1 MSSNEILPSASAGTE
16 SKQSFSATQF
26 PKPPQA
32 SSVQMC
38 DIARQVVDVA
48 RAFPGL
54 SGARLWQPAD
64 GELTAWQQSGEI
76 PLGNKSIAE
85 KVSAD
90 HVTAGTEE
98 GSRWLCPLRRNDEIL
113 GILEVCG
120 GGTLSD
126 DLLS

>member
-1 MSSNEILPSASAGTE
+1 MTATDALRPLSAGPE
-16 SKQSFSATQF
+16 GSRSFPPINFQNP
-26 PKPPQA
+26 PK
-32 SSVQMC
+32 SSWVQRC
-38 DIARQVVDVA
+38 YIERQVGDGA